1 LSETLILS
9 YRYRLLPS
17 KRQHAALKHVLEE
30 QRILYNAALQER
42 IECYKKTGKSRS
54 YMDQCQGLSEWRKED
69 VEFPANLQRW
79 TLKRLD
85 NAYSA
90 FFRRLKKNSGK
101 AGFPRFRSKNRWKS
115 FGFAEFAGI
124 RLKNNR
130 LYFKG
135 IPSGLKIHLHRQLPE
150 NADIRSCTFTHDL
163 KGWYVSLQ
171 VKIPCAEKREI
182 VSPIGIDVGLKE
194 FAVFSDETVIPNP
207 RIAKKAQKQLR
218 VAQRALSRAKRGS
231 KRRLE
236 AKRRV
241 AVLHRK
247 IANTRNTFLH
257 QISAAIVKQYDA
269 IAVEKLNV
277 ANMVQ
282 STMAKSIHDASW
294 SAFFQMLNYKAARAG
309 VQLVSVDPRNTSQ
322 LCSGCGAIVK
332 KRLKDRVHAC
342 EECGLVL
349 DRDHNAA
356 INILERAMNSF
367 SGVAVRKKVN
377 VDHRITRS
385 SENVSLLSS

>member
-1 LSETLILS
+1 
-9 YRYRLLPS
+9 
-17 KRQHAALKHVLEE
+17 
-30 QRILYNAALQER
+30 
-42 IECYKKTGKSRS
+42 
-54 YMDQCQGLSEWRKED
+54 MDQCRGLSEWRKED
-69 VEFPANLQRW
+69 ADLPSNLQRW

-85 NAYSA
+85 SAYSA
-90 FFRRLKKNSGK
+90 FFRRLKKSSGK
-101 AGFPRFRSKNRWKS
+101 AGFPRFRSKSRWKS
-115 FGFAEFAGI
+115 FGFAEFPGI

-135 IPSGLKIHLHRQLPE
+135 MPSGLKIHLHRPLPE

-182 VSPIGIDVGLKE
+182 VNPIGIDVGLKE

-207 RIAKKAQKQLR
+207 RIARKAQKQLR
-218 VAQRALSRAKRGS
+218 VAQRTLSRAKRGS

-241 AVLHRK
+241 AVLYRK

-257 QISAAIVKQYDA
+257 QISADIVKQYDA

-277 ANMVQ
+277 ANMVH

-294 SAFFQMLNYKAARAG
+294 STFFQMLNYKAARAG

-322 LCSGCGAIVK
+322 ICSGCGAIVK

-356 INILERAMNSF
+356 INILERAMNNF
-367 SGVAVRKKVN
+367 SGVVVRKKVN
-377 VDHRITRS
+377 VDHQIMRS
-385 SENVSLLSS
+385 SENVSLFLN

>member
-1 LSETLILS
+1 MSETLILS

-17 KRQHAALKHVLEE
+17 KRQHAALKHILEE

-54 YMDQCQGLSEWRKED
+54 YMDQCRGLSEWRKED
-69 VEFPANLQRW
+69 ADLPANLQRW

-90 FFRRLKKNSGK
+90 FFRRLKKSSGK
-101 AGFPRFRSKNRWKS
+101 AGFPRFRSKSRWKS
-115 FGFAEFAGI
+115 FGFAEFSGI
-124 RLKNNR
+124 QLKNNR

-135 IPSGLKIHLHRQLPE
+135 MPSGLKIHLHRLLPE

-171 VKIPCAEKREI
+171 VKILCAEKREI
-182 VSPIGIDVGLKE
+182 VNPIGIDVGLKE

-207 RIAKKAQKQLR
+207 RIARKAQKQLR

-257 QISAAIVKQYDA
+257 QISADIVKQYDA

-277 ANMVQ
+277 ANMVH

-294 SAFFQMLNYKAARAG
+294 STFFQMLNYKAARAG

-356 INILERAMNSF
+356 INILARGINSF
-367 SGVAVRKKVN
+367 SGVVARKKVN
-377 VDHRITRS
+377 VDHQITRS
-385 SENVSLLSS
+385 SENVSLLLI